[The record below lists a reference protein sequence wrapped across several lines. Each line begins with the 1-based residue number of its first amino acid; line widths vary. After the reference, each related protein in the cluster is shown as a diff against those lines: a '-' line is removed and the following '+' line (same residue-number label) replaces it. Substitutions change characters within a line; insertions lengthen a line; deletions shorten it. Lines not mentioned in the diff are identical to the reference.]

1 MTRVDIKGVI
11 VSNDEKD
18 IYDMFG
24 IEATCPDDV
33 ISKIDVANGEDLTV
47 VINSGGGS
55 VYDGAE
61 IYTALKN
68 YKGHVETQVVGV
80 AASSASVIA
89 MAGDTIKMSPVS
101 EMMIHNTSMLNF
113 GDYHSMDKA
122 SELLKSANKII
133 ANAYRLKTGK
143 SEEELLELMDK
154 ETWFTPQE
162 ALDMG
167 FIDEIMFDDG
177 LKLTASEAT
186 PLPSNIINT
195 FKNIVQKDNKL
206 KERVDI
212 LEVSVLQ
219 LQNELMDK
227 KTKDLEAKVNEEPK
241 NEDSFNFLKKW
252 R

>member
-1 MTRVDIKGVI
+1 MIRIDIKGVI
-11 VSNDEKD
+11 VSNDDKY

-33 ISKIDVANGEDLTV
+33 NSKIEEANGEGLVV

-68 YKGHVETQVVGV
+68 YKGHVETQVVGI

-89 MAGDTIKMSPVS
+89 MSGDIIKMSPVS
-101 EMMIHNTSMLNF
+101 EMMIHNTSMHNF

-122 SELLKSANKII
+122 SEVLKSTNKII

-143 SEEELLELMDK
+143 SEGELLKLMDK

-162 ALDMG
+162 ALDAG
-167 FIDEIMFDDG
+167 FIDEIMFDEG
-177 LKLTASEAT
+177 LKLTASDAT

-195 FKNIVQKDNKL
+195 VKNIIQKDNKL
-206 KERVDI
+206 KERIDA
-212 LEVSVLQ
+212 LEESVSQ
-219 LQNELMDK
+219 LKNELK
-227 KTKDLEAKVNEEPK
+227 NTIEPKEEPK
-241 NEDSFNFLKKW
+241 NEGSFNFFKKW